1 MQDESL
7 GYRIDQ
13 NDLGRT
19 LVVTGGWTAEAA
31 RVLDRGDVDGLTL
44 NYALGFSE
52 PTLDFLDGWPIRRLN
67 ILARDLTDLEP
78 IARLRETLE
87 ELSVQAAPE
96 ASLDLGDAPRLR
108 AVAGEW
114 ELIRWQLRLLDSLE
128 RLITWRF
135 DETTLL
141 PLSEYEQLQHLTIKE
156 PGKLESL
163 LGAENLSSLRHLE
176 LISAPRLTDISAIAG
191 LVDLEELSIQDA
203 RGLVTLEQVSQLTNL
218 WHLGIADCG
227 DVESLAPLV
236 GLTRLRSLYAWGT
249 TRVVDGDLSPLL
261 GLSALTDFRMRS
273 RRQYSPS
280 VEEVKA
286 HLAILDLSR
295 IAT

>member
-7 GYRIDQ
+7 GYRIDEHE
-13 NDLGRT
+13 LGRT
-19 LVVTGGWTAEAA
+19 LVVTGAWTADAA

-67 ILARDLTDLEP
+67 VLARGLTDLEP

-87 ELSVQAAPE
+87 ELSVQAAPA
-96 ASLDLGDAPRLR
+96 ASLDLGEAPRLR
-108 AVAGEW
+108 AVAGDW

-135 DETTLL
+135 DETTML
-141 PLSEYEQLQHLTIKE
+141 PLSDYEQLQHLTIKE
-156 PGKLESL
+156 PLKLESL
-163 LGAENLSSLRHLE
+163 LGAESLGSLRHFE
-176 LISAPRLTDISAIAG
+176 LDSAPLLTDVSAVRDLLG
-191 LVDLEELSIQDA
+191 LEVLSLQGARELF
-203 RGLVTLEQVSQLTNL
+203 TLGQLSQLTNL

-236 GLTRLRSLYAWGT
+236 GLTRLRSLYAWGS
-249 TRVVDGDLSPLL
+249 TRVVDDDLSPIL
-261 GLSALTDFRMRS
+261 GLSALADFRMRS
-273 RRQYSPS
+273 RRRYSPS
-280 VEEVKA
+280 VEAVKA
-286 HLAILDLSR
+286 HLAVLD
-295 IAT
+295 